1 MYNTVTFINH
11 STFFIQCGHFYN
23 LKVTG
28 RTTFIVFIPK
38 YLNAL
43 LAKYNQNL
51 LILNFYSILETSDV
65 FTTFETSVHWN

>member
-11 STFFIQCGHFYN
+11 STFLIQCRHFYN
-23 LKVTG
+23 LKVTF
-28 RTTFIVFIPK
+28 TVFIPK

-51 LILNFYSILETSDV
+51 LILNFYSVLETSDV